1 MKRLKEAKTDM
12 CALKVSFVP
21 YVLSVVL
28 SGHVLCGLSEDYLN
42 GNCQSWINFKAV
54 FLKI

>member
-1 MKRLKEAKTDM
+1 MDM